1 MMSCSAEGVFSSSFS
16 AAAAGMGSSS
26 SVAMEMWQ
34 EVMTSA
40 VEKFKLKSLRNIK
53 FFSHCDE

>member
-1 MMSCSAEGVFSSSFS
+1 MMGCSAEGVFSSYFS
-16 AAAAGMGSSS
+16 AAAAGKGSSS
-26 SVAMEMWQ
+26 SVAMEMLQ

-53 FFSHCDE
+53 FFSHRDE